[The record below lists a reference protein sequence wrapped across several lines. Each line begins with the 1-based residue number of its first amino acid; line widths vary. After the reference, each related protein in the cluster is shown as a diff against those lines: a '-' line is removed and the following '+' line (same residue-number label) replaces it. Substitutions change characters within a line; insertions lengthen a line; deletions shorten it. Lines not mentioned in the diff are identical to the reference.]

1 MMYQPAQ
8 GPQRRSSRSG
18 LSALAVT
25 LMCTVSML
33 AGCVGGALVA
43 SAPDPSTTAAA
54 SPSPTQ
60 SSTPSATPHQA
71 RAAVSE
77 GPSAQETGRSATPRR
92 TATRAAKPTPRRTT
106 VKPKPK
112 PKRTTAP
119 SSADP
124 RFKTCAAAKRAGY
137 GPYRRG
143 VDPEYAWYQDRDHDG
158 TVCE

>member
-1 MMYQPAQ
+1 MYQPAQ

-92 TATRAAKPTPRRTT
+92 TATRTAKPTPRRTT

-112 PKRTTAP
+112 RTTAP
-119 SSADP
+119 SVDP
-124 RFKTCAAAKRAGY
+124 RFRTCAAAKRAGY

-143 VDPEYAWYQDRDHDG
+143 VDPEYAWYQDRDDDG